1 MKHLLISCLLTV
13 LYSYGYLADTSS
25 VGKTHFILHDNQ
37 LIIPPKKVTSQPLPL
52 DHHGLV
58 HEGCIKHALFSA
70 YDDIQKNLIDLI
82 NKEQTSIKIAIY
94 SFTDKEIAQALIAA
108 HQKGVSI
115 EIVCDC
121 SCLQARFSKIPL
133 LAQQGIKTHIYF
145 PASDNAFT
153 NDLMHHKF
161 VLFEKN
167 ILDKSLLWTGSFN
180 FTKSA
185 NSKNQENVLIVD
197 DAYLIQLYNNHFT
210 RLVKQITDPK
220 NKTITLRVTKGRS
233 AKKRSS
239 KGLLA

>member
-1 MKHLLISCLLTV
+1 MKHLLLFCLLFASNTFRAHEST
-13 LYSYGYLADTSS
+13 L
-25 VGKTHFILHDNQ
+25 GKTHFIVKDNQ
-37 LIIPPKKVTSQPLPL
+37 LIVPPKKVTNQPLPL
-52 DHHGLV
+52 NHNGLV

-82 NKEQTSIKIAIY
+82 NKEQSSIKIAIY
-94 SFTDKEIAQALIAA
+94 SFTDKDIAQALIAA
-108 HQKGVSI
+108 HQKGIAV

-121 SCLQARFSKIPL
+121 SCLQARFSKINL

-145 PASDNAFT
+145 PAQDNAFT

-185 NSKNQENVLIVD
+185 NSKNQENVIIVD
-197 DAYLIQLYNNHFT
+197 DAYLIQLYQNHFN
-210 RLVKQITDPK
+210 RLVNQITDPK
-220 NKTITLRVTKGRS
+220 NKTLTIRVTKSRS
-233 AKKRSS
+233 ADKRSS
-239 KGLLA
+239 KRLLA